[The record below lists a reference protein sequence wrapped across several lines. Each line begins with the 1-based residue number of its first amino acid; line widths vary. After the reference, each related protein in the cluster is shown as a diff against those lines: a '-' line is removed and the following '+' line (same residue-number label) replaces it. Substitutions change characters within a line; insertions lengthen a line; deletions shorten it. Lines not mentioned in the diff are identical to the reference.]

1 MILYGMIT
9 AAALAA
15 AWYLDKARTAIEYVP
30 GKKRGGRLYR
40 AEALGSL
47 CLAFLFVILAV
58 PVILRLNVGN
68 DYMRYVAFMHLAN
81 VHAYVPTEAGF
92 NWLVRLIY
100 GLCGYENYLL
110 VFAVFTVFTV
120 LFFLAGIMQQAQRPF
135 FSFFLFMMLGYYFR
149 SYNTVRY
156 YLALSLALF
165 AMGLLLKGK
174 TAGFLLCVLIG
185 SLFHKSM
192 LVVLILYPLCRMKWN
207 KKAAAA
213 VFAAA
218 GVLSRLRP
226 FWMKAVVRLYPS
238 YEGTSFLAGG
248 KPSYINIA
256 LCAAV
261 LFLWLLVRY
270 FESRPDAVLGIVH
283 AADEDEKIFRSRQYT
298 AYTQMNITALFLYC
312 FFSYIPELSRIGYY
326 LTVSQI
332 FLIPMLLLRLP
343 ERWKGIPVRHV
354 MTGAVSVCAAL
365 YFAGFMMTASRPDIR
380 ILPYRTFLFN
390 DLPIVIRE

>member
-1 MILYGMIT
+1 MILYGLIT

-15 AWYLDKARTAIEYVP
+15 AWYLDKARAALAGIP
-30 GKKRGGRLYR
+30 GKRQYGCLYR
-40 AEALGSL
+40 AQALSRY
-47 CLAFLFVILAV
+47 CLVFLFVLLTV
-58 PVILRLNVGN
+58 PLILRLNVGN
-68 DYMRYVAFMHLAN
+68 DYMRYVAFMHLAD

-92 NWLVRLIY
+92 NGLVRLIY

-110 VFAVFTVFTV
+110 VFAVFAVFTV
-120 LFFLAGIMQQAQRPF
+120 LFFLTGILGQAQRPF

-156 YLALSLALF
+156 YLALSLALT
-165 AMGLLLKGK
+165 AMGLLLKGR
-174 TAGFLLCVLIG
+174 TAGFLLCVLAG

-192 LVVLILYPLCRMKWN
+192 LVVLVLYPLCRIRWN
-207 KKAAAA
+207 RKAAAA

-218 GVLSRLRP
+218 GILSRLRP
-226 FWMKAVVRLYPS
+226 FWMKIVVRLYPS

-248 KPSYINIA
+248 KPSYVNIA

-261 LFLWLLVRY
+261 LFLGLLVRY
-270 FESRPDAVLGIVH
+270 FDGQEDAAQGIVFVEN
-283 AADEDEKIFRSRQYT
+283 EDERIFRSRQLTTYS
-298 AYTQMNITALFLYC
+298 QMNFAALFLYC

-343 ERWKGIPVRHV
+343 SGFKNVDVRKW
-354 MTGAVSVCAAL
+354 MTCAVSVCAVL
-365 YFAGFMMTASRPDIR
+365 YFAGFLMTASRPDIR
-380 ILPYRTFLFN
+380 ILPYRTFLFH